1 MTSGH
6 REDVLI
12 KSISISLL
20 HPSEISVKQV
30 TINTDFG
37 DMNLTFLP
45 DVAPD
50 HVSNFIDLAESGFYD
65 GLTFHRIIDGF
76 MIQGGCPRGTG
87 TGDGPRRIKAE
98 FSDTPHV
105 LGTLSMARSQDPNSA
120 SCQFFI
126 CLGEASFLNG
136 QYSAFGQ
143 IADEASLETLK
154 KIGKVP
160 VKDGGTGEKSTPREI
175 TKINKMTVTEV

>member
-1 MTSGH
+1 
-6 REDVLI
+6 
-12 KSISISLL
+12 
-20 HPSEISVKQV
+20 
-30 TINTDFG
+30 
-37 DMNLTFLP
+37 
-45 DVAPD
+45 
-50 HVSNFIDLAESGFYD
+50 
-65 GLTFHRIIDGF
+65 
-76 MIQGGCPRGTG
+76 
-87 TGDGPRRIKAE
+87 
-98 FSDTPHV
+98 
-105 LGTLSMARSQDPNSA
+105 MARSQDPNSA